1 MKKITAL
8 KCFFLVCCVAHTGLC
23 QTNRADSLLKKMYTA
38 HTDREKLEA
47 ALAVCEDYRVVS
59 RDTLDY
65 YAFYARSLAEKI
77 NNKKLKD
84 LAELAVAA
92 DYLRW
97 GWMDSVQVT
106 VTPVLEQN
114 SKENTNE
121 RPVYFKALR
130 LKAMSYA
137 MQSRFQEGLAV
148 LYKIINEAEAY
159 KDTLTLSENINTIG
173 SVELGL
179 NKPREALTWLSRAH
193 SLTTDAPAYKDIK
206 AAVFVNMAEAYLQM
220 KKNDSANIY
229 INKGISL
236 FTETENLFN
245 LAIALQKQSA
255 IFIASGH
262 IDKAENS
269 LKELIAL
276 RKKGGDSA
284 VFVGDNVN
292 LVNFYIQTKQVDKAI
307 DYCKALLVIGDLHS
321 SSTGSSLNLANHI
334 NIRLDY
340 YELLAKCYKIKGD
353 NKQYMQTLEQI
364 IAAKDSFYQYNS
376 AQAIAE
382 LQTKYEVQRK
392 ENTII
397 QQQLSI
403 IRKNNRFYTLL
414 GVALFILLTLAVWF
428 YGYRKKEKFIAA
440 QSVARAEENERK
452 RIATDLHD
460 NLGAFAASIISNL
473 DLIKPVAE
481 SRSQT
486 AIQELRN
493 NSQAMVA
500 QINDTIW
507 ALKKDALPLTSISD
521 RIKSFIQRIQASYPD
536 TPVNVVERIEQDIT
550 LSPAHAFHLFRI
562 AQEALNNALRH
573 SGALEIMVIIQ
584 SSKDHWQMIIA
595 DDGTGMP
602 SQEAKGNGLQN
613 MKERAREAGWLI
625 RWKAGEASGTQV
637 IISSAQE
644 MGLSFF

>member
-1 MKKITAL
+1 MKKILAL
-8 KCFFLVCCVAHTGLC
+8 KCFFLVCCITHTGLC
-23 QTNRADSLLKKMYTA
+23 QTNRVDSLLKKMYKA
-38 HTDREKLEA
+38 NTDREKLEA

-106 VTPVLEQN
+106 IAPVLEHN
-114 SKENTNE
+114 SRENISE
-121 RPVYFKALR
+121 RQVYFKALR

-137 MQSRFQEGLAV
+137 MQSRFQEGLEV
-148 LYKIINEAEAY
+148 LYKIINEAQAY
-159 KDTLTLSENINTIG
+159 KDSLTLSENMNTIG
-173 SVELGL
+173 SVALGR
-179 NKPREALTWLSRAH
+179 NKPREALIWLSRAH
-193 SLTTDAPAYKDIK
+193 SLTTDDPAYKDIK
-206 AAVFVNMAEAYLQM
+206 AAVFVNMAEAYLQL
-220 KKNDSANIY
+220 KKNDSANIW
-229 INKGISL
+229 IAKGISL
-236 FTETENLFN
+236 FKETENLYN
-245 LAIALQKQSA
+245 LGIALQKQSA
-255 IFIASGH
+255 IFIASGR
-262 IDKAENS
+262 IDEVENA

-276 RKKGGDSA
+276 RKKGGDGG
-284 VFVGDNVN
+284 VFVEDNTI
-292 LVNFYIQTKQVDKAI
+292 LVNFYIETNQIDKAI
-307 DYCKALLVIGDLHS
+307 DYCKSMLVTGDLHS
-321 SSTGSSLNLANHI
+321 GSTDSSRNLTNHI

-353 NKQYMQTLEQI
+353 TKQYVQTLEQI

-382 LQTKYEVQRK
+382 LQTKYEVQQK

-397 QQQLSI
+397 QQKLSI
-403 IRKNNRFYTLL
+403 VRKNNRFYILL
-414 GVALFILLTLAVWF
+414 GAAFFILVTLSVWF

-440 QSVARAEENERK
+440 QSVAEAEENERK

-500 QINDTIW
+500 ELNDTIW

-536 TPVNVVERIEQDIT
+536 STVNVAERIEQDIT

-573 SGALEIMVIIQ
+573 SGTQEIMVIIQ
-584 SSKDHWQMIIA
+584 SSKDHWQMVIA
-595 DDGTGMP
+595 DDGTGMH
-602 SQEAKGNGLQN
+602 SEEAKGNGLQN

-625 RWKAGEASGTQV
+625 RWEAGETSGTQV
-637 IISSAQE
+637 IISSA
-644 MGLSFF
+644 